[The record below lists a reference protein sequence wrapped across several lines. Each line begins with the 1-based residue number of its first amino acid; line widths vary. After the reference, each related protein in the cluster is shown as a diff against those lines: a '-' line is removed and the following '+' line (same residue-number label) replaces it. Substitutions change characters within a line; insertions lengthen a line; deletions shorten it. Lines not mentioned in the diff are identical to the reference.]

1 MDQKRDCYAAAVL
14 EPRSLQD
21 ATQHPQ
27 CCLCVFSL
35 ASDFLA
41 VDGCVATIMRHQQ
54 LLTHVPATH
63 RLLHLQALLRASLA
77 AARLNHR
84 YLTTPHLLLGLLS
97 ATTSSSSSSSSSS
110 SEASSSCGAA
120 CLAPAAGRY
129 AEAEAAVRAMIDG
142 PHSTAASAAVGA
154 AASLMTQ
161 SRGLDAV
168 AWCGELSGRAQAV
181 LLAAEQ
187 LRQQSGEAAAQS
199 IMCVHAALLAGRQVG
214 SPWFNMPGSYTL
226 HQGPQE

>member
-1 MDQKRDCYAAAVL
+1 VHQLLLTRL
-14 EPRSLQD
+14 P
-21 ATQHPQ
+21 ATQ
-27 CCLCVFSL
+27 
-35 ASDFLA
+35 
-41 VDGCVATIMRHQQ
+41 
-54 LLTHVPATH
+54 
-63 RLLHLQALLRASLA
+63 RLLPLQALLRASLA

-97 ATTSSSSSSSSSS
+97 ATTTTSSSS
-110 SEASSSCGAA
+110 SEASSSVGPA

-142 PHSTAASAAVGA
+142 PYGTAASAAVGA

-199 IMCVHAALLAGRQVG
+199 IACV
-214 SPWFNMPGSYTL
+214 S
-226 HQGPQE
+226 